1 MDKVSV
7 VIPIYNSEKTLH
19 KCIQSLLDQTYDNWE
34 CILINDGSQDKSE
47 EICRVYAEKDSRF
60 TVVSKSNG
68 GVSSARNQG
77 IERATGDYLAFLDSD
92 DYLANDYLQ
101 VLLENLKHNSCVM
114 SVCRFADEGQDNTP
128 GGEDRILT
136 REQAIATL
144 FGDRGIGGYI
154 GGKLF
159 RMDVVRRGGLRFDE
173 EQHFAED
180 MIFVYRYLL
189 LCSENAGV
197 FFGTARLY
205 CYVKRE
211 DSALHE
217 RNYAAVFQ
225 DKWFNILD
233 SYDKLL
239 ADCED
244 SVLYRTIENG
254 KVMQSVSL
262 LRVMVR
268 CGAKNHPRYKTLR
281 QYVARHLPQYIPD
294 RNFTLKKRVGA
305 AALLVFPKL

>member
-1 MDKVSV
+1 MDRVSV

-34 CILINDGSQDKSE
+34 CILVNDGSQDKSE
-47 EICRVYAEKDSRF
+47 EICREYEQKDSRF
-60 TVVSKSNG
+60 IVLSKPNG

-77 IERATGDYLAFLDSD
+77 IQRATGAYITFVDSD
-92 DYLANDYLQ
+92 DYISCDYMQ
-101 VLLENLKHNSCVM
+101 ILLDHMKNTGAAMAAC
-114 SVCRFADEGQDNTP
+114 CFAYEGQENAIT
-128 GGEDRILT
+128 GENRVLT
-136 REQAIATL
+136 AEQALMTM
-144 FGDRGIGGYI
+144 FGNKGIGGYI
-154 GGKLF
+154 GGKVF
-159 RMDVVRRGGLRFDE
+159 RMDIMRQGSLLFDE

-211 DSALHE
+211 DSALQA

-254 KVMQSVSL
+254 KVMQSVTL